1 MERLPEIQERVEV
14 VVPADRMV
22 QELEQQAVAQLLAIM
37 GVRAAAE
44 MVEVRRAL
52 QEPRLMAERAEIIK
66 GALEAVLVRRQLR
79 HQVQT
84 ALLGVAAEVDLAGL
98 RALLEEMVVQVQIM
112 PMDQVEEVV
121 ALVEAQRQLSVLM
134 QERVVQERSMVEVGV
149 EEGHRPRSD

>member
-37 GVRAAAE
+37 EVRAAAE

-84 ALLGVAAEVDLAGL
+84 ALLGAAAEVDLAGL
-98 RALLEEMVVQVQIM
+98 RALLEEMVVQVRIM

-134 QERVVQERSMVEVGV
+134 QERAVQERSMVEVGV